1 MIKPINVAQET
12 QLFHRLSHYSRLPNY
27 QNLKNIGLEQ
37 KDLLIRTIAENMD
50 TSRPE
55 LMEAFKTTL
64 ELLSQG
70 KFQKAV
76 EGLKELLPND
86 AAMREFPEGIAIM
99 AKGWGK
105 PIIFPQKGAFK
116 WLGWAD
122 KPQELTTKGLWES
135 AYGEQPGVIFGA
147 VGNSNIKPE
156 QVRGGCALSKKEL
169 SAQYEASI
177 KEFFA
182 PIFKYFKELGVKS
195 EDMGFAF
202 AHSDC
207 GVDKAAREI
216 VEAHNLRGIATT
228 PTEYTQY
235 IRATEG
241 SIPADKPCYF
251 SADFPSGVYIA
262 DFPYPTVLTRN
273 VGQIEDYAD
282 VYSKLVGKDNPI
294 GIFGGGEHAFVHDTR
309 EALIGRNGSQWVPVD
324 IMRDK
329 HGITIPATNEDGIV
343 TNAARNILEKV
354 NGSPYEKYRY
364 AFENYLPSSAI
375 KEDIAQYDPQM
386 AITTIAH
393 ANLTKNGKIPY

>member
-1 MIKPINVAQET
+1 MIKPIMSGAEN
-12 QLFHRLSHYSRLPNY
+12 QLFNRLTTNTNLS
-27 QNLKNIGLEQ
+27 NLKNLKHIGFEQ
-37 KDLLIRTIAENMD
+37 KDLLIRTLAENMD

-55 LMEAFKTTL
+55 LIEAFKTTL
-64 ELLSQG
+64 ELLAQG

-76 EGLKELLPND
+76 SGLKELLPND

-99 AKGWGK
+99 AKGWEK
-105 PIIFPQKGAFK
+105 PIIFPQIGNFK

-122 KPQELTTKGLWES
+122 KPQELTTNGLWKA
-135 AYGEQPGVIFGA
+135 AYGEEPGVIFGA

-156 QVRGGCALSKKEL
+156 QVLGGCGLSKKEL
-169 SAQYEASI
+169 SAQYEQSI
-177 KEFFA
+177 KDFFA
-182 PIFKYFKELGVKS
+182 PIFNYFKELGVKS
-195 EDMGFAF
+195 EDIGFAF

-207 GVDKAAREI
+207 GVDKAAREV

-235 IRATEG
+235 LR
-241 SIPADKPCYF
+241 
-251 SADFPSGVYIA
+251 PSGDETSILGKSGIIA
-262 DFPYPTVLTRN
+262 DFPYPTILTRN
-273 VGQIEDYAD
+273 VSQIEDYAD
-282 VYSKLVGKDNPI
+282 VYSKLVGKGNPI

-309 EALIGRNGSQWVPVD
+309 EAVIGRNGAAWVPVD
-324 IMRDK
+324 IMKDK
-329 HGITIPATNEDGIV
+329 HGITIPATNDDGVV

-364 AFENYLPSSAI
+364 AFENYLPSSTI

>member
-1 MIKPINVAQET
+1 MIKPLNIASDA
-12 QLFHRLSHYSRLPNY
+12 QLFNRLSTHTRILNF
-27 QNLKNIGLEQ
+27 QNLKNIGCEQ
-37 KDLLIRTIAENMD
+37 KDLLIRTLAENMD

-55 LMEAFKTTL
+55 LMEAFKETL
-64 ELLSQG
+64 ELLSLG

-76 EGLKELLPND
+76 NCLKELLPND
-86 AAMREFPEGIAIM
+86 AAMREFPEGIAVM

-105 PIIFPQKGAFK
+105 PIVFPQKGAFK

-122 KPQELTTKGLWES
+122 KPQKLTTKGLWKA
-135 AYGEQPGVIFGA
+135 AYGEEPGVIFGA

-169 SAQYEASI
+169 SAQYEQSI

-195 EDMGFAF
+195 EDIGFAF

-207 GVDKAAREI
+207 GVDKAAREV
-216 VEAHNLRGIATT
+216 VEAHGLKGIATT

-235 IRATEG
+235 LRVAEE
-241 SIPADKPCYF
+241 IPTTVK
-251 SADFPSGVYIA
+251 DFPSGADIA
-262 DFPYPTVLTRN
+262 DFPYPTILTRN

-329 HGITIPATNEDGIV
+329 HGITIPATNEDGVV

-354 NGSPYEKYRY
+354 NGSPYEKYKY
-364 AFENYLPSSAI
+364 AFDNYLPSNAV

-386 AITTIAH
+386 AMTTIAH
-393 ANLTKNGKIPY
+393 ARLQKAGKIPQQ